1 MREWCNMNMEK
12 CSLLSLESS
21 PLLLEDSDTS
31 NCAYCKLVI
40 GNILKNSNG
49 NKCDQCNVMI
59 HPNFTAYHKCGYPNC
74 PICKNP
80 ITNSQYWRHIRS
92 HPGHENDSPSP
103 PRKTFENR
111 EYKGRYG
118 SGSSSSSNNNN
129 RRGNFNGGSPPVSK
143 PPIEVGKEYEVEIT
157 EINSQGDGIARIQ
170 GFVIFVKWG
179 GKVGKKVKIRAM
191 EVGSKS
197 AIATIVY

>member
-1 MREWCNMNMEK
+1 MV
-12 CSLLSLESS
+12 SLLSLESS
-21 PLLLEDSDTS
+21 PLSLEGSDTS

-40 GNILKNSNG
+40 GNILKKSNG

-92 HPGHENDSPSP
+92 HPGHENDSPPP

-111 EYKGRYG
+111 EYRGRYG
-118 SGSSSSSNNNN
+118 SSSSSSNNNN
-129 RRGNFNGGSPPVSK
+129 NNNNNITLICFCENERKCHRSIV
-143 PPIEVGKEYEVEIT
+143 KEMVLDYYLR
-157 EINSQGDGIARIQ
+157 QQ
-170 GFVIFVKWG
+170 P
-179 GKVGKKVKIRAM
+179 
-191 EVGSKS
+191 
-197 AIATIVY
+197 

>member
-1 MREWCNMNMEK
+1 ML
-12 CSLLSLESS
+12 SLLSLESS

-59 HPNFTAYHKCGYPNC
+59 HPNFAAYHKCGYPNC

-92 HPGHENDSPSP
+92 HPGHENDSPP
-103 PRKTFENR
+103 PQRKTFENR
-111 EYKGRYG
+111 EYRGSYG
-118 SGSSSSSNNNN
+118 SGSSSSSSNYNNNN
-129 RRGNFNGGSPPVSK
+129 RGGNFNRGSPPVSK
-143 PPIEVGKEYEVEIT
+143 PPIEAGKEYEVEIT
-157 EINSQGDGIARIQ
+157 EITSRGDGIARIQ
-170 GFVIFVKWG
+170 GFVIFVKWA